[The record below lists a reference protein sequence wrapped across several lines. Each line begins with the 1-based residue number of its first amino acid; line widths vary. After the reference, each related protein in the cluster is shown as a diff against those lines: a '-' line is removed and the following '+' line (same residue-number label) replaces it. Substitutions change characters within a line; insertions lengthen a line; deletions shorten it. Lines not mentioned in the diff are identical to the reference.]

1 MRGGYRR
8 ISGLLDMQVTL
19 ASMRGGF
26 RGIDGLLDMQIV
38 GEGWKEGRDMTLVIA
53 LGPFTALQHSCIIIL
68 LPD

>member
-1 MRGGYRR
+1 MRGGYHR

-38 GEGWKEGRDMTLVIA
+38 GEGWKDCSGI
-53 LGPFTALQHSCIIIL
+53 
-68 LPD
+68 